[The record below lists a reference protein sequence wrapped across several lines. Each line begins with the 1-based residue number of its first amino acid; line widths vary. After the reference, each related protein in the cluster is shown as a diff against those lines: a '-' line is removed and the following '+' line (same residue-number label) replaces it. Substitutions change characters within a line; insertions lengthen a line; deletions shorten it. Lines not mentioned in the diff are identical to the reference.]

1 MNLSQAC
8 PLTSRLSVFAATAVL
23 VVGAGLPAEAP
34 RAAVRNAEDLLIV
47 DCLLPGQI
55 RSLGR
60 VATYMSARR
69 PISTTQADCQI
80 RGGEYVSYDRANYQ
94 TALKVWLDQAMAG
107 SAEAQNNVGEIYSK
121 GLGTAPDYG
130 MAFQWFKKAAD
141 QGYNRAKI
149 NLGYLYE
156 QGLGV
161 PQDTAAA
168 LNLYREAAG
177 ITDELMY
184 SSVVEVQLK
193 AKDVQIGTLQG
204 QVESEQAKSAA
215 LGEQVKQ
222 LQQQLADRR
231 HALQESQRQLEDTKA
246 KLAQAQQSD
255 DRDLTRLL
263 ENQVLAQQQTIAG
276 QKTELASLEM
286 RAGSSS
292 GTMMAGAPVT
302 LEILDPTFVATRG
315 RGNTAVVGGAGKQKL
330 VGRVSVAKAI
340 KSITVNGA
348 PAAVADNGT
357 FSADVNVAAGGTPV
371 QVAAVDNNG
380 GTANINFT
388 MIPQSG
394 SGAIAAGGVSA
405 TPSGVLPGDV
415 KLGRFFA
422 VVIGN
427 NNYRDA
433 GFPALKTAASD
444 ATAVSNLLS
453 DRYGYQTTLLLNS
466 SRLEMLSALNDMR
479 EKLGPQ
485 DNLLIYYAGHGE
497 IGGNDQQGYWIPS
510 DATAGNDKT
519 WISNSAISDILNAM
533 KARHVLV
540 VADSC
545 YSGAMT
551 RAAAPT
557 FNAGSMP
564 ADKWAPWVKNMVN
577 GRSRTALTSGG
588 VQPVPDVGSGNHS
601 FFARA
606 FLNALESNKKLLEAQ
621 RVFRQV
627 STSLA
632 LNTSNSALPQLPQYA
647 PIRFAG
653 HESGEFF
660 FLPKGGVAD
669 ISNGFG
675 ADRLVAAG
683 PGRL

>member
-1 MNLSQAC
+1 MNTSKAC
-8 PLTSRLSVFAATAVL
+8 PLPSRLSVLAATAIL
-23 VVGAGLPAEAP
+23 VVGSGVPVQAP

-60 VATYMSARR
+60 MATFMSARR
-69 PISTTQADCQI
+69 PIRTTQADCQI

-121 GLGTAPDYG
+121 GLGTPPDYG

-141 QGYNRAKI
+141 QGYSRAKI

-193 AKDVQIGTLQG
+193 AKDEQIGTLQG

-215 LGEQVKQ
+215 LASQVKQ
-222 LQQQLADRR
+222 LQQQLAERR
-231 HALQESQRQLEDTKA
+231 QALRDSQRQLEDTQA

-255 DRDLTRLL
+255 DKDLTRLL
-263 ENQVLAQQQTIAG
+263 ENQVLAQQQTISG
-276 QKTELASLEM
+276 QRTELASLEQ
-286 RAGSSS
+286 RAGGTG

-315 RGNTAVVGGAGKQKL
+315 RGNTAVVGAAGKQKL
-330 VGRVSVAKAI
+330 VGRVSRKQAI
-340 KSITVNGA
+340 KSITVNGT
-348 PAAVADNGT
+348 AALVADNGT

-394 SGAIAAGGVSA
+394 SGAMAASSGSA
-405 TPSGVLPGDV
+405 PSGTLPGDV
-415 KLGRFFA
+415 KLGRYYA

-427 NNYRDA
+427 NTYRDA
-433 GFPALKTAASD
+433 GYPALKTAASD
-444 ATAVSNLLS
+444 ATAVSNLLGS
-453 DRYGYQTTLLLNS
+453 RYGYQTTLLLNS
-466 SRLEMLSALNDMR
+466 SRLEILSALNDMR

-497 IGGNDQQGYWIPS
+497 IDGSRQGYWIPT
-510 DATAGNDKT
+510 DAAAGNSKT
-519 WISNSAISDILNAM
+519 WISNAAISDILNAM
-533 KARHVLV
+533 QARHVLV

-551 RAAAPT
+551 RASAPT
-557 FNAGSMP
+557 FNTSSMP
-564 ADKWAPWVKNMVN
+564 ADKWAPWVKNMVS

-588 VQPVPDVGSGNHS
+588 DEPVPDVGAGNHS

-606 FLNALESNKKLLEAQ
+606 FLNALTDNKKLLEAQ

-632 LNTSNSALPQLPQYA
+632 LSSSALPQSPQYA
-647 PIRFAG
+647 PIRYAG

-660 FLPKGGVAD
+660 FQPKGGVAE
-669 ISNGFG
+669 ISNDFSR
-675 ADRLVAAG
+675 DRLVAAA
-683 PGRL
+683 PARL